1 MATETRALGRAA
13 WRHLKRHPWQGVL
26 MALGVALGVAVVV
39 AVDLANTSAS
49 RAFEL
54 STEAVAG
61 RATHAVRGGPE
72 GLDEDLYAK
81 LKRDGV
87 ATLAAPVVNQ
97 YVSSEQLGDRAFR
110 LLGIDPFADAPF
122 RNYLVPSGDLS
133 VQDLRSLLTRPGAV
147 LISSEV
153 AERYGLSVG
162 DSLTL
167 TVSGYT
173 RDAHIVGLLQPNDT
187 FSKRAL
193 SGLIIADVA
202 TAQELTERTG
212 RLDRIDLILPEAPD
226 AARQAERRIR
236 ERLPEGA
243 RLQPVGTRTGAI
255 EQMTAAFQTN
265 LTALSLL
272 ALVVG
277 VFLIYNTMTFAVVQR
292 RALFGTL
299 RSLGATR
306 RQIFQIVLIEA
317 GVIGMISSALGIGLG
332 IVLGQ
337 GAVEL
342 VTRTINDLYVVLT
355 VQNVGLPVGSLV
367 KGALLGLVATLTA
380 AAFPAWEAA
389 ATSPSSALS
398 RAGLESKARRVASW
412 SAWGGVGGIALG
424 LSILAWPTRD
434 LTVSFVGTS
443 LALIGAAMVTPL
455 ATSYLMKG
463 LSSLFGRIWRP
474 VGPMAPR
481 EVSASLS
488 RTSIAVAALV
498 VAVSVT
504 IGVGLM
510 VTSFRTTVVDW
521 LDQSLSGD
529 VYVWAPGFGNA
540 RTSATLDPDIVDRV
554 NELQDA
560 DRVDALRSVI
570 VNSPQ
575 GSLQVDAVAN
585 PSDGQEHTYLWTDGP
600 VDEIWQEVRT
610 SKAVI
615 ASEPLARRLDLSRTN
630 DELTLFTDEGRQ
642 TFEVVGV
649 YYDYGS
655 SQGIATMWHEIY
667 RQYWDDT
674 SWTALSINLPA
685 DADADRITRQLQ
697 AELTDIQ
704 RVQVQANRELRAEV
718 LAIFDQTFAI
728 TSALQLLAIV
738 VAFIGVLSALLSLQ
752 LEKTRQLGILRAL
765 GFSVRE
771 IWALITMETGLIGT
785 SAGLLAMPTGLGL
798 ALILIYIIN
807 RRAFGWTLL
816 LQLDVWT
823 FVQALAV
830 AIGAALLAGL
840 YPAYRMSRIRTAAA
854 LRNE

>member
-13 WRHLKRHPWQGVL
+13 WRHLKHHPWQGVL

-39 AVDLANTSAS
+39 AVDLANASAS

-61 RATHAVRGGPE
+61 RATHAIRGGPD
-72 GLDEDLYAK
+72 GLDDDLYAR
-81 LKRDGV
+81 LKREGV
-87 ATLAAPVVNQ
+87 APVAAPVLTQ
-97 YVSSEQLGDRAFR
+97 YVSSERLGDRAFQ

-133 VQDLRSLLTRPGAV
+133 VEDLTTFLTEPGAV

-153 AERYGLSVG
+153 AERYELSVG

-167 TVSGYT
+167 TVNGYP
-173 RDAHIVGLLQPNDT
+173 REVWIAGLLEPNDS
-187 FSKRAL
+187 FSRRAL
-193 SGLIIADVA
+193 SGLMIADIA
-202 TAQELTERTG
+202 TVQELTGREG
-212 RLDRIDLILPEAPD
+212 RLDRIDLILPDNPN
-226 AARQAERRIR
+226 AAAQAEQRIR
-236 ERLPEGA
+236 GFLPEDTQLEA
-243 RLQPVGTRTGAI
+243 VGTRTGAI

-292 RALFGTL
+292 RSLFGTL

-317 GVIGMISSALGIGLG
+317 GAIGLVSSALGVGLG

-342 VTRTINDLYVVLT
+342 VTRTINDVYFVLT

-367 KGALLGLVATLTA
+367 KGGLLGLLATLMA
-380 AAFPAWEAA
+380 ATFPAWEAA
-389 ATSPSSALS
+389 AASPRSALS
-398 RAGLESKARRVASW
+398 RAGLESKARRVAGW
-412 SAWGGVGGIALG
+412 SAWAGVGGIALG
-424 LSILAWPTRD
+424 LGTLAWPTRD
-434 LTVSFVGTS
+434 LTVSFIGTS
-443 LALIGAAMVTPL
+443 LALVGTAMITPL
-455 ATSYLMKG
+455 ATAGFMRA
-463 LSSLFGRIWRP
+463 LSWPLTRVWRP
-474 VGPMAPR
+474 IGRMAPR
-481 EVSASLS
+481 EVRASLS

-510 VTSFRTTVVDW
+510 ITSFRTTVVDW

-540 RTSATLDPDIVDRV
+540 QTAATLDPEVVDLVRALD
-554 NELQDA
+554 EA
-560 DRVDALRSVI
+560 RRVDALRSVT
-570 VNSPQ
+570 VDSPQ
-575 GSLQVDAVAN
+575 GPLQVDAVEN
-585 PSDGQEHTYLWTDGP
+585 PSDGAEHTYLWTDGP
-600 VDEIWQEVRT
+600 VAEIWREVRT
-610 SKAVI
+610 GKAVI
-615 ASEPLARRLDLSRTN
+615 ASEPLAERVGLTREN
-630 DELTLFTDEGRQ
+630 DELTLFTDDGRQ
-642 TFEVVGV
+642 TFDVVGV

-655 SQGIATMWHEIY
+655 SQGIATMWHETY
-667 RQYWDDT
+667 RRYWNDP
-674 SWTALSINLPA
+674 SWTALSVILAPN
-685 DADADRITRQLQ
+685 ADADRVTRELQ
-697 AELTDIQ
+697 STLTDIQ
-704 RVQVQANRELRAEV
+704 SVQVQANRELRTEV
-718 LAIFDQTFAI
+718 LSIFDQTFAI
-728 TSALQLLAIV
+728 TGALQLLAVV

-765 GFSVRE
+765 GFTVRE
-771 IWALITMETGLIGT
+771 IWGLITLETGLIGT

-798 ALILIYIIN
+798 ALILVYIIN
-807 RRAFGWTLL
+807 RRAFGWTLM
-816 LQLDVWT
+816 LQLDVAT
-823 FVQALAV
+823 FLQALGV
-830 AIGAALLAGL
+830 AIGAALIAGL
-840 YPAYRMSRIRTAAA
+840 YPAYRMGRTLTAAA